1 MIVIPLK
8 IHIIMTI
15 NEIKIVKC
23 QSFFRGW
30 LARKKNIYGLIKK
43 FKGLKST
50 FDAVINGYHMINKA
64 PIKESVWE
72 EINCD
77 IVKNICHITDEAN
90 GNHLSG
96 KDNRFDN
103 INYSNKSTKTDGNN
117 ISISSYRL
125 TSVCNDSNTG
135 DSEEILKE
143 IKKRDKSFDY
153 YSILVRNEK
162 QNIIEYMWYVIP
174 KDFHIFNTKK
184 FTPKLGK
191 IGKKKNK
198 IVGWESEYCDITFSM
213 SSQLWYKFN
222 IKNINKFKICSTKI
236 DNSKPKINY
245 SQIFES
251 FCNCI

>member
-1 MIVIPLK
+1 MIVVFKTYIK
-8 IHIIMTI
+8 MTT
-15 NEIKIVKC
+15 NQIKIVKC
-23 QSFFRGW
+23 QSLCRGW
-30 LARKKNIYGLIKK
+30 LARKKNIFGLIKK

-77 IVKNICHITDEAN
+77 IVKNICQVTDEAN

-96 KDNRFDN
+96 KDNSFDN

-117 ISISSYRL
+117 ICISSYRL
-125 TSVCNDSNTG
+125 TSVCNDGNTG
-135 DSEEILKE
+135 DAEEILKE

-153 YSILVRNEK
+153 YSILVRIEK

-174 KDFHIFNTKK
+174 KDFHIFNTKTL
-184 FTPKLGK
+184 TPKLGK
-191 IGKKKNK
+191 IGKKKDK
-198 IVGWESEYCDITFSM
+198 IVGWESQHCDITFSM

-222 IKNINKFKICSTKI
+222 INDINKFKICSTKI

-245 SQIFES
+245 SQIFQS
-251 FCNCI
+251 FCNRI